1 MEADF
6 FLSLSSFYL
15 SPYLIYFNILS
26 ILTSLLLQDYVCLPL
41 LHELSLLFALISK
54 TGIIVVMLDA
64 VTAVVPALLFFSK
77 SPLAYVNADR
87 QYGGFKDDN
96 MLNGNACKYIFVVN
110 LANVFDI
117 CVRF

>member
-1 MEADF
+1 M
-6 FLSLSSFYL
+6 
-15 SPYLIYFNILS
+15 
-26 ILTSLLLQDYVCLPL
+26 CLPL
-41 LHELSLLFALISK
+41 LHELSSLFALISK
-54 TGIIVVMLDA
+54 TGVIVVMLDA
-64 VTAVVPALLFFSK
+64 VTTVVPALLFFSK

-96 MLNGNACKYIFVVN
+96 NMLNGNACKYICVVN